1 MADLTVTASQV
12 LPGAGARFADGTA
25 GVAVTAGQ
33 VVYQSTSDT
42 MLLADADAGTPAAAN
57 GRGIALNGAS
67 IGQPV
72 RIQTE
77 GTITLGA
84 GAAPVKGTIYVLSG
98 TAGGICPA
106 ADLASG
112 DRVTV
117 LGVGGTTAGTLV
129 MDMFASNVVV

>member
-1 MADLTVTASQV
+1 MADLVVTASQV

-25 GVAVTAGQ
+25 GAAITAGQ
-33 VVYQSTSDT
+33 ACYNSTSDT

-57 GRGIALNGAS
+57 VRGIALNGAA

-77 GTITLGA
+77 GVITLGA

-106 ADLASG
+106 LDLAAA
-112 DRVTV
+112 DRVTII
-117 LGVGGTTAGTLV
+117 GVGGTTAGTMVL
-129 MDMFASNVVV
+129 DLFHSNVVV

>member
-1 MADLTVTASQV
+1 MADLAITATQV
-12 LPGAGARFADGTA
+12 LPGTGARYADGTA
-25 GVAVTAGQ
+25 GAAITAGQ
-33 VVYQSTSDT
+33 VCYQSTSDT

-57 GRGIALNGAS
+57 ARGIALNGAA

-84 GAAPVKGTIYVLSG
+84 AAAPVKGTVYVLSG
-98 TAGGICPA
+98 TAGGIAPV
-106 ADLASG
+106 ADLAAG

-117 LGVGGTTAGTLV
+117 IGVGGTTAGTLV
-129 MDMFASNVVV
+129 MSIFASNVVV